1 MNSFGVDVTF
11 EMDDFNRPK
20 LLNSSEMMKNIAMFI
35 MYSKKGQIPSL
46 PSVGLNIEKY
56 LYEDYENL
64 DISELEQN
72 MEDQC
77 SALNN
82 FFTRNGK
89 IEKLYENDIPSL
101 KISLNYN
108 PSEQTKRPYQDYQ
121 LGLSYDELIKIVPEE
136 E

>member
-82 FFTRNGK
+82 FFTRSGK

>member
-1 MNSFGVDVTF
+1 MNGFGVDLTF
-11 EMDDFNRPK
+11 EMDDFNRSK

-46 PSVGLNIEKY
+46 PTIGLNIEKY

-72 MEDQC
+72 LTDQC
-77 SALNN
+77 SALDN

-89 IEKLYENDIPSL
+89 IEKVYENDIPSL

-108 PSEQTKRPYQDYQ
+108 PSEQTKRSYQNYQ
-121 LGLSYDELIKIVPEE
+121 LGLSYDELLKIIPEE

>member
-46 PSVGLNIEKY
+46 PSIGLNIEKY

-72 MEDQC
+72 IADQC

-82 FFTRNGK
+82 FLL
-89 IEKLYENDIPSL
+89 EMVKLKNFMKMIFHL
-101 KISLNYN
+101 
-108 PSEQTKRPYQDYQ
+108 
-121 LGLSYDELIKIVPEE
+121 
-136 E
+136 

>member
-72 MEDQC
+72 IADQC

-82 FFTRNGK
+82 FFARNGK

>member
-1 MNSFGVDVTF
+1 MNSFGVDLTF

-20 LLNSSEMMKNIAMFI
+20 LLNSSEMMKNVAMFI

-46 PSVGLNIEKY
+46 PTIGLNIEKY

-64 DISELEQN
+64 DINELEQN
-72 MEDQC
+72 IADQC
-77 SALNN
+77 SALDN

-89 IEKLYENDIPSL
+89 IEKVYENDIPSL

-108 PSEQTKRPYQDYQ
+108 PSEQTKRPYQNYQ
-121 LGLSYDELIKIVPEE
+121 LGLSYDELLKIVPEE